1 MKNLMTYVNP
11 SKSFGEEE
19 KVTVKIQIDNSLD
32 LGWRR
37 EDILLATN
45 FPYEYQGIKAIE
57 VSDNHFRPFFPQ
69 ASKISTIIDLIEK
82 RFIKPNELYW
92 FHDFDVFQNEVIT
105 ETELELDGIDIALC
119 DKGRMPRW
127 GTGSVFFKSSALDI
141 FVLIRQVSDLF
152 QLNEEPA
159 FNAITSNNILW
170 ATEQPRPENVIF
182 EKFVPANIPGTENL
196 NQRVKKMNISYNFA
210 GWNIQS
216 CYEMAIKPIRVV
228 HFHPLDDEAIYG
240 GMSALDFFL
249 HGKNKLGVKLVPER
263 LIKIFNK
270 HGIR

>member
-32 LGWRR
+32 LGWRT
-37 EDILLATN
+37 EDIILATN
-45 FPYEYQGIKAIE
+45 FPYEHNGIKAIE
-57 VSDNHFRPFFPQ
+57 VSGDHYRSFFPQ

-82 RFIKPNELYW
+82 GIIKPDELYW

-127 GTGSVFFKSSALDI
+127 ATGSMFFRESAKDI
-141 FVLIRQVSDLF
+141 FGFIKEVSDKYK
-152 QLNEEPA
+152 LNEEPA

-170 ATEQPRPENVIF
+170 ATDEERSIGER
-182 EKFVPANIPGTENL
+182 FVPANIPDTENI
-196 NQRVKKMNISYNFA
+196 NERIKKLNISYNFA
-210 GWNIQS
+210 GWNIRS
-216 CYEMAIKPIRVV
+216 CYKMAVKPIRVV
-228 HFHPLDDEAIYG
+228 HFHPLDDDAIYG
-240 GMSALDFFL
+240 GMNALDFFM
-249 HGKNKLGVKLVPER
+249 HGKNKIGVQLVPER
-263 LIKIFNK
+263 LVKIFNK